1 MAATAR
7 AVLEVVLSRL
17 FANAKGR
24 DAKSFYTRPALA
36 SFTEQSIT
44 VTSPD
49 CGASG
54 SKLGVD
60 YTHDG
65 RGKFPALKWSARPEI
80 AAQVK
85 EWLLVSEDP
94 DAPLPTPIIHGIYT
108 AIPASKTSVDADDFA
123 VVDQAKALMKGGF
136 HYGRSRNG
144 MPYIPPRP
152 LMNHGP
158 HRYFFMV
165 VALNEELDSSLL
177 TAETTR
183 ENVAEAIEGKVLG
196 WGMWIGV
203 AERKWE

>member
-1 MAATAR
+1 MASTVI
-7 AVLEVVLSRL
+7 AVLEVTLSWL

-24 DAKSFYTRPALA
+24 DAKSFFTRPALA
-36 SFTEQSIT
+36 NFPEQSIT

-54 SKLGVD
+54 SKLQVD
-60 YTHDG
+60 YTQDG
-65 RGKFPALKWSARPEI
+65 TGRFPALQWSAPIEV

-108 AIPASKTSVDADDFA
+108 AIPASKTSVNTDDFT
-123 VVDQAKALMKGGF
+123 VVDQAKALMRGGF

-144 MPYIPPRP
+144 LPYIPPRP

-158 HRYFFMV
+158 HRYFFIV
-165 VALNEELDSSLL
+165 VAINEELDSELL
-177 TAETTR
+177 KAETTR
-183 ENVAEAIEGKVLG
+183 EQVAEAIEGKVLG
-196 WGMWIGV
+196 WGMWVGV

>member
-7 AVLEVVLSRL
+7 AVLEVTLSWL

-24 DAKSFYTRPALA
+24 DAKSFFTRPALA
-36 SFTEQSIT
+36 SFKEQSVT
-44 VTSPD
+44 VTSRD

-54 SKLGVD
+54 SKLTVD
-60 YTHDG
+60 YTQDG
-65 RGKFPALKWSARPEI
+65 SGKFPALEWSASPGI
-80 AAQVK
+80 ADQVK

-108 AIPASKTSVDADDFA
+108 AIPASKTSVEADDFT

-144 MPYIPPRP
+144 MPYIAPRP

-165 VALNEELDSSLL
+165 IALDEKLKPELL
-177 TAETTR
+177 TAATTR
-183 ENVAEAIEGKVLG
+183 EQIAVAIEGRVLG
-196 WGMWIGV
+196 WGMWTCT
-203 AERKWE
+203 AERRWE

>member
-94 DAPLPTPIIHGIYT
+94 DAPLPTPIIHGYVL
-108 AIPASKTSVDADDFA
+108 S
-123 VVDQAKALMKGGF
+123 AKAYSYYR
-136 HYGRSRNG
+136 H
-144 MPYIPPRP
+144 
-152 LMNHGP
+152 
-158 HRYFFMV
+158 
-165 VALNEELDSSLL
+165 
-177 TAETTR
+177 
-183 ENVAEAIEGKVLG
+183 
-196 WGMWIGV
+196 
-203 AERKWE
+203 

>member
-7 AVLEVVLSRL
+7 AVLEVTLSWL

-24 DAKSFYTRPALA
+24 DAKSFFTRPALA

-49 CGASG
+49 CGVSG
-54 SKLGVD
+54 SRFKVD

-65 RGKFPALKWSARPEI
+65 SGRFPALEWSAPPEL
-80 AAQVK
+80 ASQVK

-94 DAPLPTPIIHGIYT
+94 DAPLPTPIIHGFYT
-108 AIPASKTSVDADDFA
+108 AIPASKTSVAADDFT
-123 VVDQAKALMKGGF
+123 VVDETKALMKGGF

-165 VALNEELDSSLL
+165 VALKEELGSGLL

-183 ENVAEAIEGKVLG
+183 EQIAETIEGKVLG
-196 WGMWIGV
+196 WGMWVGV